1 MNKEENKMKIK
12 DFDNGLS
19 WREMLYLSMSLFG
32 VYFINRKC
40 QNHVMA
46 ISHIPYHE
54 LNSLTFSHILF
65 CKIYHCK
72 LLLGW
77 ILHLKN
83 TKHCIMLNCSFKTAG
98 E

>member
-1 MNKEENKMKIK
+1 MNKEENKMKIR

-46 ISHIPYHE
+46 ISHKWPV
-54 LNSLTFSHILF
+54 S
-65 CKIYHCK
+65 
-72 LLLGW
+72 
-77 ILHLKN
+77 
-83 TKHCIMLNCSFKTAG
+83 
-98 E
+98 